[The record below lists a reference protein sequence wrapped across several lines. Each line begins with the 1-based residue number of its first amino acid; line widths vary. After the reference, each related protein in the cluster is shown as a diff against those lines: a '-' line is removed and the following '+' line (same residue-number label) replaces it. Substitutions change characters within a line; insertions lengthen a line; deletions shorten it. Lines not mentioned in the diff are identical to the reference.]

1 MKKKKNLLL
10 ALLCCAGV
18 TVSAQSYSLRTNVLG
33 LATTN
38 LNVEAS
44 MTLSRKWSFHL
55 PVQYNPFKFSEN
67 RQFRNFYVAPGVRYW
82 LLQSYIGGFVG
93 VYGTAGTYSVGNLFG
108 SKYRYEGESYGVS
121 ISIGRAYQLSKSWN
135 FEWEIGAGALWMD
148 YDKYLCKRCGDLV
161 SRKHEWAFLPT
172 RAALNIY
179 FKPSDMK
186 KRTIIPLLLTGIIV
200 SCGTKKPL
208 ERVRISNPNMEKR
221 ANRIDTASVPQTI
234 KWTDD
239 KGKTRIITRSEHD
252 SISGEDI
259 TTVQLAEITVTARS
273 KQIAERNGKI
283 NLDFLVTVPGSLIN
297 NKWQLQLTP
306 VAYKPNDT
314 LYLDKIFLSGADFA
328 KMQKKGYLQYQ
339 AFLASIIPDSL
350 YLQEMFNQKGYK
362 KAMAELE
369 NEYFQAW
376 KNEVIQKERW
386 IDWSDRLNARF
397 RHFNFKVDQNRAAI
411 QGYNSILEYFPAYSM
426 HRQLDATNVPS
437 KWKMFVDGNHTIR
450 TKQLT
455 PEDSVEI
462 TKRFTNYK
470 KIAENQ
476 RKKEMKDEMYDKYV
490 RFPLQ
495 AARLDTIIKEGS
507 KFVYYYKQELPVTE
521 QLKRIDLTLNG
532 VILAKDESITP
543 LPPSDTISYFISSMV
558 QFLDREPRY
567 KKKIITRKDE
577 VNVTAYINYQ
587 TASTTFDERI
597 GKNKEELERVFETI
611 RNINYTGE
619 FLIDSIYMTATS
631 SPEGSASLNMQ
642 LSKGRALNLKQY
654 LLRESDDREGVDS
667 LFRPQWIG
675 EDWGKLRK
683 LIAADDSLPNRAE
696 MIIMCENVNN
706 PDRREEALRTYPE
719 GYKRMRDKYYP
730 LLRAVEFKFHLHR
743 RGMIQDT
750 IIMPVIDSTYQDAI
764 RMIENRQY
772 KKALVVLDDQYPDD
786 YNTAI
791 CLMSLGYD
799 RRALEIMN
807 RQADTSNRNY
817 ILAILYYRL
826 KDETEAVKHF
836 VKACEQD
843 ETKIWR
849 GKLDP
854 EINTLIKTYNL
865 YKDELE

>member
-1 MKKKKNLLL
+1 
-10 ALLCCAGV
+10 
-18 TVSAQSYSLRTNVLG
+18 
-33 LATTN
+33 
-38 LNVEAS
+38 
-44 MTLSRKWSFHL
+44 
-55 PVQYNPFKFSEN
+55 
-67 RQFRNFYVAPGVRYW
+67 
-82 LLQSYIGGFVG
+82 
-93 VYGTAGTYSVGNLFG
+93 
-108 SKYRYEGESYGVS
+108 
-121 ISIGRAYQLSKSWN
+121 
-135 FEWEIGAGALWMD
+135 
-148 YDKYLCKRCGDLV
+148 
-161 SRKHEWAFLPT
+161 
-172 RAALNIY
+172 
-179 FKPSDMK
+179 MK

-631 SPEGSASLNMQ
+631 SPEGSAS
-642 LSKGRALNLKQY
+642 
-654 LLRESDDREGVDS
+654 
-667 LFRPQWIG
+667 
-675 EDWGKLRK
+675 
-683 LIAADDSLPNRAE
+683 
-696 MIIMCENVNN
+696 
-706 PDRREEALRTYPE
+706 
-719 GYKRMRDKYYP
+719 
-730 LLRAVEFKFHLHR
+730 
-743 RGMIQDT
+743 
-750 IIMPVIDSTYQDAI
+750 
-764 RMIENRQY
+764 
-772 KKALVVLDDQYPDD
+772 
-786 YNTAI
+786 
-791 CLMSLGYD
+791 
-799 RRALEIMN
+799 
-807 RQADTSNRNY
+807 
-817 ILAILYYRL
+817 
-826 KDETEAVKHF
+826 
-836 VKACEQD
+836 
-843 ETKIWR
+843 
-849 GKLDP
+849 
-854 EINTLIKTYNL
+854 
-865 YKDELE
+865 

>member
-161 SRKHEWAFLPT
+161 SRKHEW
-172 RAALNIY
+172 
-179 FKPSDMK
+179 
-186 KRTIIPLLLTGIIV
+186 
-200 SCGTKKPL
+200 
-208 ERVRISNPNMEKR
+208 
-221 ANRIDTASVPQTI
+221 
-234 KWTDD
+234 
-239 KGKTRIITRSEHD
+239 
-252 SISGEDI
+252 
-259 TTVQLAEITVTARS
+259 
-273 KQIAERNGKI
+273 
-283 NLDFLVTVPGSLIN
+283 
-297 NKWQLQLTP
+297 
-306 VAYKPNDT
+306 
-314 LYLDKIFLSGADFA
+314 
-328 KMQKKGYLQYQ
+328 

>member
-1 MKKKKNLLL
+1 
-10 ALLCCAGV
+10 
-18 TVSAQSYSLRTNVLG
+18 
-33 LATTN
+33 
-38 LNVEAS
+38 
-44 MTLSRKWSFHL
+44 
-55 PVQYNPFKFSEN
+55 
-67 RQFRNFYVAPGVRYW
+67 
-82 LLQSYIGGFVG
+82 
-93 VYGTAGTYSVGNLFG
+93 
-108 SKYRYEGESYGVS
+108 
-121 ISIGRAYQLSKSWN
+121 
-135 FEWEIGAGALWMD
+135 
-148 YDKYLCKRCGDLV
+148 
-161 SRKHEWAFLPT
+161 
-172 RAALNIY
+172 
-179 FKPSDMK
+179 
-186 KRTIIPLLLTGIIV
+186 
-200 SCGTKKPL
+200 
-208 ERVRISNPNMEKR
+208 
-221 ANRIDTASVPQTI
+221 
-234 KWTDD
+234 
-239 KGKTRIITRSEHD
+239 
-252 SISGEDI
+252 
-259 TTVQLAEITVTARS
+259 
-273 KQIAERNGKI
+273 
-283 NLDFLVTVPGSLIN
+283 
-297 NKWQLQLTP
+297 
-306 VAYKPNDT
+306 
-314 LYLDKIFLSGADFA
+314 
-328 KMQKKGYLQYQ
+328 
-339 AFLASIIPDSL
+339 
-350 YLQEMFNQKGYK
+350 
-362 KAMAELE
+362 MAELE

-743 RGMIQDT
+743 RGMIQDP